1 MQAFGIQPLAFSL
14 VKGKVVAFSLFVQIA
29 DMIIWELRSFQK
41 IILMNDSFQLVVLL
55 LIMSIVSSTSLA
67 QYKTDK
73 KLEQQLKPL
82 IDSFH
87 GTAGIY
93 IRNLKSGKE
102 VAINAD
108 TVFPTASII
117 KIPIMVGIFNKIE
130 QGILKYREPL
140 LYRDNMSHGGSG
152 LMQFFK
158 DSTKIELN
166 AAISLMISYS
176 DNTAAVW
183 CEKMAGGGV
192 EINSWLDKNGFRSTR
207 LNSRT
212 PGRKKE
218 KEEFGWGQ
226 TTPREMAQLMVNIR
240 KGKVINTAA
249 SQRMYRGLT
258 HIFWDE
264 YALSQIPSEIQVA
277 SKQGMVD
284 VSRSEVVLVNA
295 PHGDYVFYIATK
307 NNKDTRWV
315 PDNEAWQLARK
326 ISSLIWKHY
335 EPKYHWAPVD
345 SEKYD
350 K

>member
-1 MQAFGIQPLAFSL
+1 MKYAFQP
-14 VKGKVVAFSLFVQIA
+14 
-29 DMIIWELRSFQK
+29 
-41 IILMNDSFQLVVLL
+41 VVLL
-55 LIMSIVSSTSLA
+55 LMMSIVSSTSVA

-93 IRNLKSGKE
+93 VLNLKSGKE
-102 VAINAD
+102 VSINAD
-108 TVFPTASII
+108 TIFPTASII

-140 LYRDNMSHGGSG
+140 LYRDSMSHGGSG
-152 LMQFFK
+152 LIQFFK

-166 AAISLMISYS
+166 VAISLMISYS
-176 DNTAAVW
+176 DNTAAIW
-183 CEKMAGGGV
+183 CENMAGGGI
-192 EINSWLDKNGFRSTR
+192 EINSWLAKNGFQFTR

-212 PGRKKE
+212 QGREKE
-218 KEEFGWGQ
+218 KEGFGWGQ
-226 TTPREMAQLMVNIR
+226 TTPREMAQLIVMIR
-240 KGKVINTAA
+240 KGKVISPSA
-249 SQRMYRGLT
+249 SGRMYRDLT
-258 HIFWDE
+258 HIFWDG
-264 YALSQIPSEIQVA
+264 YALSQIPPEIQTA

-284 VSRSEVVLVNA
+284 ASRSEAVLVNA

-307 NNKDTRWV
+307 NNKDTSWV

-326 ISSLIWKHY
+326 VSSLIWKHY
-335 EPKYHWAPVD
+335 EPNYHWAHVD
-345 SEKYD
+345 SGKYD